1 MSVISPA
8 GDRKQ
13 NSVNANIGA
22 GVRLY
27 RKRRFLADRSSHSIL
42 GELLRQKVVC
52 APVKKKKCHGVS
64 ASNDQIGGNVGIP
77 SIDSTT
83 GSVSVELLLLRC
95 GLPMK
100 DPLGVKD
107 SRSASPS
114 RPIPLSSSTEPF
126 DVLVELAERKAGQR
140 QASTDSAHQEVTWRY
155 YLVLGMMTR
164 CRYPR
169 TGS

>member
-1 MSVISPA
+1 M
-8 GDRKQ
+8 K
-13 NSVNANIGA
+13 
-22 GVRLY
+22 
-27 RKRRFLADRSSHSIL
+27 
-42 GELLRQKVVC
+42 
-52 APVKKKKCHGVS
+52 KKKKCHGVS

-107 SRSASPS
+107 NRSASPS

-126 DVLVELAERKAGQR
+126 DVLVELAERKREKSGSTPGLHRLGTPRVHATMLPRAGVDDSLSISAYR
-140 QASTDSAHQEVTWRY
+140 VLSTIHDCAIWNCLTLLASLALCSHTSVKVP
-155 YLVLGMMTR
+155 L
-164 CRYPR
+164 
-169 TGS
+169 